1 MNNFVLDWVEGPIT
15 EEIVLIH
22 TELDPIGQG
31 FKVVSVFSLMVLV
44 LPLRLYV
51 PSCVEGTFTLL

>member
-1 MNNFVLDWVEGPIT
+1 MNSFVLDWVEGPIT

-31 FKVVSVFSLMVLV
+31 LKVASSHN
-44 LPLRLYV
+44 
-51 PSCVEGTFTLL
+51 